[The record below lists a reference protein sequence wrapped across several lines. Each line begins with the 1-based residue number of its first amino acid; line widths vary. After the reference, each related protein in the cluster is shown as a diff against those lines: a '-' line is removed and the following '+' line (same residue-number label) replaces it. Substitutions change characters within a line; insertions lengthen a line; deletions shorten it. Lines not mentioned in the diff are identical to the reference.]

1 MKIKIVGHTIGK
13 LSLLLS
19 ITMILPLI
27 IAIRDHSPDRKAFFF
42 SIMIGVG
49 AGLILSLLKPDGS
62 IRRKEGFAIVCL
74 GWIVLTAIGALPY
87 LLSGTIPSYTDAFF
101 ETMSGLTTT
110 GATILT
116 NIEGTPRGILLW
128 RALTHWLGGMGII
141 VLSLAVFSF
150 LKKGAPLFQAEVPGP
165 TPDKILPRLKETATT
180 LWLIYTG
187 LTITQVFALKFA
199 GMPFFDS
206 VIHAFATV
214 ATGGFSCRGISLE
227 AYHSPYIEGITIIF
241 MLISGMNFSLHYRAL
256 QKKSLTPFLH
266 DVETKTY
273 LGIISVS
280 TFLIMI
286 NLFLK
291 MDLSLTTAFRRS
303 LFQVVSI
310 ITTTGFSSDNF
321 NLWPPFAKGI
331 IFTLLF
337 VGGCTGSTGGSI
349 KVARYVILCKY
360 AHRRIKQAI
369 NPRQIIQTK
378 LGGVYIPDSVI
389 HEALAFFFIYII
401 LFFLGSLVLMATGED
416 VLTSLTASATSIGNV
431 GPGLASIGPYE
442 NYSSLSALA
451 KWTLSFLMLT
461 GRLEL
466 ITVLV
471 LFYPGFWRK

>member
-1 MKIKIVGHTIGK
+1 
-13 LSLLLS
+13 
-19 ITMILPLI
+19 
-27 IAIRDHSPDRKAFFF
+27 
-42 SIMIGVG
+42 
-49 AGLILSLLKPDGS
+49 
-62 IRRKEGFAIVCL
+62 
-74 GWIVLTAIGALPY
+74 
-87 LLSGTIPSYTDAFF
+87 
-101 ETMSGLTTT
+101 
-110 GATILT
+110 
-116 NIEGTPRGILLW
+116 
-128 RALTHWLGGMGII
+128 
-141 VLSLAVFSF
+141 
-150 LKKGAPLFQAEVPGP
+150 
-165 TPDKILPRLKETATT
+165 
-180 LWLIYTG
+180 
-187 LTITQVFALKFA
+187 
-199 GMPFFDS
+199 
-206 VIHAFATV
+206 
-214 ATGGFSCRGISLE
+214 
-227 AYHSPYIEGITIIF
+227 
-241 MLISGMNFSLHYRAL
+241 MNFSLHYRAL

-401 LFFLGSLVLMATGED
+401 LFVLGSLVLMATGED